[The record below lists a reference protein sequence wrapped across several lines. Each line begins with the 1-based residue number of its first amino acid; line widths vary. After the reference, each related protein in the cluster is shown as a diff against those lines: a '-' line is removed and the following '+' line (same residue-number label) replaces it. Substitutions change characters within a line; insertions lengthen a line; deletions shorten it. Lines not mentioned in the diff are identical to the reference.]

1 MNAIS
6 GTAAAR
12 SRRTDGDGDGGGVLV
27 DRRWLAAH
35 LGDPH
40 VRVVEVD
47 VGPAAHT
54 EWHIDGAVLWNVYGD
69 LKDADYR
76 TVTEAELER
85 LVGRSGIDAESIVVC
100 YGYAPAL
107 GFWLL
112 KLLGHR
118 DVRILDCSRDAWRA
132 DGLPWTTADGRPA
145 AATAAAA
152 KVLESGRTWQRSGT
166 PSGDRVRRWWTC
178 AQRPSSTASGSGR
191 RAAWS
196 RARRPVTSLPPFT
209 VRWATCT
216 TMTDRSDR
224 PCGCATRSHPTSST
238 GTTS

>member
-100 YGYAPAL
+100 YGCAPAL

-145 AATAAAA
+145 
-152 KVLESGRTWQRSGT
+152 
-166 PSGDRVRRWWTC
+166 
-178 AQRPSSTASGSGR
+178 GSGYR
-191 RAAWS
+191 GRGEATRIRADLA
-196 RARRPVTSLPPFT
+196 T
-209 VRWATCT
+209 VRDAVG
-216 TMTDRSDR
+216 R
-224 PCGCATRSHPTSST
+224 PGARAGRAGRSHPFRRSPSA
-238 GTTS
+238 GRPVQR